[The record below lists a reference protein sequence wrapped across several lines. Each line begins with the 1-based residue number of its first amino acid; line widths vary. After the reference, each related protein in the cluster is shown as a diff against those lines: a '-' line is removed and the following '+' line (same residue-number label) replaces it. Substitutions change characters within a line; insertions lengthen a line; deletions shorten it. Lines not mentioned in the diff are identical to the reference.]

1 MRDKHTHWGSI
12 LARTPTAPAMCLSIP
27 MQVTQVDGLKAHC
40 RALGVERVVSLVL
53 LMDLDVQPG
62 DMVTVHQG
70 CALERIP
77 AEQARQAWALY
88 EEMLARADGR
98 PDSGSAP
105 MAD

>member
-1 MRDKHTHWGSI
+1 
-12 LARTPTAPAMCLSIP
+12 MCLSIP
-27 MQVTQVDGLKAHC
+27 MQVTQVDGLKALCHA
-40 RALGVERVVSLVL
+40 RGADRVVSLVL

-70 CALERIP
+70 CAIERIP
-77 AEQARQAWALY
+77 AERAQQAWALY
-88 EEMLARADGR
+88 DEMLARADAR